1 MITRAWGVRGGE
13 TNWQLKVS
21 IWKGHMSLLLTSL
34 LGEASLMTIPNL
46 KGQGYVILLCV
57 QGEKTTHP
65 FAY

>member
-1 MITRAWGVRGGE
+1 
-13 TNWQLKVS
+13 
-21 IWKGHMSLLLTSL
+21 MSLLLTSL